1 MFESLLVSQG
11 CKHFVVEM
19 EVWKLNLKKKTK
31 KKTKQT
37 NTTGNRT
44 LTGYDLIRK

>member
-31 KKTKQT
+31 KKKTNKQT
-37 NTTGNRT
+37 PLETEP
-44 LTGYDLIRK
+44 

>member
-19 EVWKLNLKKKTK
+19 EVWKLNLKKKPK
-31 KKTKQT
+31 KKPNKQT
-37 NTTGNRT
+37 PLETEP
-44 LTGYDLIRK
+44 

>member
-1 MFESLLVSQG
+1 MFESLLISQG

-31 KKTKQT
+31 KKNQTNKQT
-37 NTTGNRT
+37 PLETEP
-44 LTGYDLIRK
+44 